1 MRILYDCF
9 SCSPYYGSDEGIGW
23 MWPYLMRRYHEVWVL
38 VRNDRKIDIE
48 NYCRNNKVEDIH
60 FVYCDIPEYLNFYYY
75 NKQRG
80 KNGTFDFL
88 LYQFLWQFV
97 ALNKAKLLHKKVHF
111 DIVHHVCTNDFR
123 LLGFM
128 YQLNIPFIIG
138 PIGGAQETP
147 ESLKIYVHEHTGK
160 EKIRKVI
167 NQLMVAMP
175 GYKKALRK
183 ANRIYFSN
191 IETFHYLSR
200 YIKDKGKC
208 SLLTEIGT
216 VDSWAGILTNSHK
229 IDTCTFLWVGRM
241 EYRKGLELLI
251 DAIRKLPLEKKWNVV
266 LCGDGSERPKIQNIV
281 TASNFSDRVSFLG
294 QVSYKE
300 IKGIYREA
308 TVFVFPS
315 LRETTGTVLL
325 EAMSCGLPVICL
337 KQGGAVNI
345 VNDQTGFLIDV
356 DNLPQCL
363 NQFAQA
369 MEFFIDNPEAAV
381 RMGEKA
387 KIHALKDYS
396 WNSKIDFMNGVYQ
409 KIGLKK
415 ER

>member
-23 MWPYLMRRYHEVWVL
+23 MWPYLMRKYHEVWAL
-38 VRNDRKIDIE
+38 VRNDRKKDIE
-48 NYCRNNKVEDIH
+48 EYCRDNKIEDIH

-75 NKQRG
+75 NKKRG
-80 KNGTFDFL
+80 KNGTLDFL

-128 YQLNIPFIIG
+128 YQLNTPFIIG
-138 PIGGAQETP
+138 PIGGAQETS
-147 ESLKIYVHEHTGK
+147 ESLKIYVHEHIRK
-160 EKIRKVI
+160 EKLRKAI
-167 NQLMVAMP
+167 NQLMIALP

-183 ANRIYFSN
+183 ADRIYFSN
-191 IETFHYLSR
+191 IETFSYLAP
-200 YIKDKGKC
+200 YIKNKNKC

-216 VDSWAGILTNSHK
+216 VDSWEKIPTNTHTM
-229 IDTCTFLWVGRM
+229 DRCTFLWVGRM

-251 DAIRKLPLEKKWNVV
+251 DVIRKLPLNKKWNVV
-266 LCGDGSERPKIQNIV
+266 LCGDGSERLKIQKMV
-281 TASNFSDRVSFLG
+281 SGSNFSDRVSFLG
-294 QVSYKE
+294 HVSYLE
-300 IKGIYREA
+300 IMEIYRDA

-337 KQGGAVNI
+337 KQGGAANI
-345 VNDQTGFLIDV
+345 VNEQTGFLIDV
-356 DNLPQCL
+356 DNLSQCL
-363 NQFAQA
+363 NQFAHA
-369 MEFFIDNPEAAV
+369 MEFFIDHPEAAV
-381 RMGEKA
+381 RMGENA
-387 KIHALKDYS
+387 RNHALTDYS
-396 WNSKIDFMNGVYQ
+396 WNSKIDFMNREYQ
-409 KIGLKK
+409 KISLKT